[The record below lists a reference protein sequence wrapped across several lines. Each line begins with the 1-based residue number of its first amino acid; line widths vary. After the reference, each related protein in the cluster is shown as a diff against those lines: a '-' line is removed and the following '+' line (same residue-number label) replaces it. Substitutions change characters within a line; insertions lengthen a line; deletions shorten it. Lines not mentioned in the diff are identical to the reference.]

1 MTYSGTPKITV
12 QPSNTQ
18 PPSASNRRIYLA
30 LAGGALVALVGGA
43 SFKLIQS
50 NSVDAVSQPEG
61 DALVELENTSGSVA
75 GDLSSATFESP
86 FLSASPNFRLADP
99 SLLQSTSSQA
109 RVDAIAAGRPDPF
122 APLVSPSRVAARPQP
137 VTVPEALPPVGVVTA
152 QPLPVVPVAAT
163 QSLPP
168 MPQALPLPILPT
180 PILPGGFAQ
189 SEGDFAVAPTASPVF
204 QSLVEQVTVSGVV
217 QIGSQASAIVTEP
230 GNSVG
235 RRVSQ
240 GDTVAGGRIRV
251 KSIDMSG
258 SEPVV
263 VLTYDGRDYLRTVSS
278 AAMVGSL

>member
-12 QPSNTQ
+12 QPTQ
-18 PPSASNRRIYLA
+18 PPLASNRRIYFA
-30 LAGGALVALVGGA
+30 LAGGALAASVGGA
-43 SFKLIQS
+43 SFKLMQG
-50 NSVDAVSQPEG
+50 NSVNGVDQPVVDAPVESQS
-61 DALVELENTSGSVA
+61 LGS
-75 GDLSSATFESP
+75 DQPSATFESP
-86 FLSASPNFRLADP
+86 FLSAAPSLRLADP

-137 VTVPEALPPVGVVTA
+137 VTVPAALPPVGVVTA

-180 PILPGGFAQ
+180 PLLPGGFAQ

-263 VLTYDGRDYLRTVSS
+263 VLTYDGRDYPRTVSS